1 VTTVE
6 HEVGRRHGPDRTHEG
21 HLPGTTEYRRVL
33 TALFAAGIATFVLL
47 YDTQALLPDLV
58 GAFHVSPAEST
69 LSVSATTV
77 GLALALLVF
86 GPLSEALGRT
96 ILIRFS
102 MAASAVLALACAA
115 APTWESLIVLRLLTG
130 VALAGLPAVATAY
143 LREEMHPSAQ
153 ARAAGLYIGGTA
165 IGGMAARL
173 VTAPIAEAAGWRW
186 ALLAAAG
193 VSGACA
199 VVVTITLPPSRR
211 FVATR
216 LRGRTVLA
224 MQRRAL
230 ADPALLALYALGAC
244 AVGALVA
251 VFNAVGFRLTAAPFH
266 LGVGLVSL
274 IFLTYSLG
282 TVSST
287 LSGRLADKLG
297 RRAIAPFG
305 CAVAFGG
312 VLLTLTR
319 SLPVVIVGI
328 GALTIG
334 FFAVHGLASGW
345 VTARSHASGA
355 SPSQAAAFYLFSYY
369 VGSSVFGS
377 LGGRAW
383 SADGWPGVVTVA
395 GSLLG
400 IAGVLALTLRRIPA
414 LVAR

>member
-1 VTTVE
+1 VSTTAE
-6 HEVGRRHGPDRTHEG
+6 ATEPTAANTFPHQG
-21 HLPGTTEYRRVL
+21 HLPGSPEYRRVL

-58 GAFHVSPAEST
+58 HTFHVSPAQST
-69 LSVSATTV
+69 LSVSATTA

-86 GPLSEALGRT
+86 GPLSEAVGRT
-96 ILIRFS
+96 VLIRFS
-102 MAASAVLALACAA
+102 MAASAVLALATAA
-115 APTWESLIVLRLLTG
+115 APSWDALIAVRLLEG

-165 IGGMAARL
+165 IGGMAGRL
-173 VTAPIAEAAGWRW
+173 VTAPLAEAAGWRW

-193 VSGACA
+193 VSAACA
-199 VVVTITLPPSRR
+199 VVVAVTLPPSRR
-211 FVATR
+211 FAATR

-244 AVGALVA
+244 ACGALVA
-251 VFNAVGFRLTAAPFH
+251 VFNAVGFRLTGAPFH

-274 IFLTYSLG
+274 VFLTYALG

-287 LSGRLADKLG
+287 VSGRLADRVG
-297 RRAIAPFG
+297 RRAIAPVG

-312 VLLTLTR
+312 VLLTLTG
-319 SLPVVIVGI
+319 SLVVVIAGI
-328 GALTIG
+328 AALTVG
-334 FFAVHGLASGW
+334 FFTVHGLASGW

-369 VGSSVFGS
+369 LGSAVFGS

-383 SADGWPGVVTVA
+383 SAGGWPGVVLVA

-400 IAGVLALTLRRIPA
+400 AAGILTLTLRRIPPIV
-414 LVAR
+414 VA